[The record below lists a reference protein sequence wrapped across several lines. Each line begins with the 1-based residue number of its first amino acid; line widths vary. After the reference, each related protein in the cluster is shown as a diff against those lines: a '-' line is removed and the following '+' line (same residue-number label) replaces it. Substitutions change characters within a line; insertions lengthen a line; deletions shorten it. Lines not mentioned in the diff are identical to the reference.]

1 MTEPTDAPRARASL
15 WRNRDFM
22 LLWSGQTV
30 SVVGSSMSFFVF
42 PVVGLA
48 LTGSTTHAALAGA
61 AYSLGSVGM
70 RLPAGALVD
79 RWDRKRVMM
88 ATQLVGGLAYAS
100 LAGASLLHALTL
112 AHLVL
117 AALLTGVVSC
127 FFEPAEIAALKV
139 IVPAEDLPTAFSQN
153 QARQHVGVLVGPPL
167 GGVLVAVRTWL
178 PFLVDAATYLVSAAA
193 LGRVRARLDAPT
205 RRQGADRSV
214 RGAWTDTLEGLR
226 FLLSRGFLRAVL
238 AFATLANFAVNGLF
252 LVLTL
257 KLLRAGVAPG
267 LIGVIDTIGAVAGL
281 VGSVLA
287 PAIIRRVPSGLLAIG
302 GAALITA
309 AVVPMAFTDNVVVI
323 GLLLAVGL
331 LANPAGNA
339 CIFSYLAATTP
350 DRLQGRA
357 NAALMFSAMALT
369 PLASVVGGWALAAY
383 GGRATMLAAAALTAL
398 AAVPLLVS
406 RDVRTL
412 STPDRWPIAEPSTPA
427 PTPGPTDPDR
437 PAAILEG

>member
-1 MTEPTDAPRARASL
+1 MTEPRRPSL

-22 LLWSGQTV
+22 LLWTGQTV
-30 SVVGSSMSFFVF
+30 STVGSSMSFFVF

-79 RWDRKRVMM
+79 RWDRRRVMI
-88 ATQLVGGLAYAS
+88 ATEVIGGLANAS
-100 LAGASLLHALTL
+100 LAVAAVLHVLTL
-112 AHLVL
+112 THLVL
-117 AALLTGVVSC
+117 AALLTGVVAC
-127 FFEPAEIAALKV
+127 FFAPAETAALKT

-167 GGVLVAVRTWL
+167 GGVLVAVRTSL
-178 PFLVDAATYLVSAAA
+178 PFLVDAVTYLASAVA
-193 LGRVRARLDAPT
+193 LSRMRTPLPAPP
-205 RRQGADRSV
+205 RDQGGGV
-214 RGAWTDTLEGLR
+214 RGAVADTLEGLR

-238 AFATLANFAVNGLF
+238 AFAALANFAVNGLF

-281 VGSVLA
+281 AGSLLA
-287 PAIIRRVPSGLLAIG
+287 PRIIRRVPSGLLAITT
-302 GAALITA
+302 AALLTA

-323 GLLLAVGL
+323 GGLLAVGL
-331 LANPAGNA
+331 VTNPAGNA
-339 CIFSYLAATTP
+339 CISSYMAATTP

-369 PLASVVGGWALAAY
+369 PLASVVGGWALDQY

-398 AAVPLLVS
+398 AAVPLLLS

-412 STPDRWPIAEPSTPA
+412 STPDRWPGVETPGEVRTPA
-427 PTPGPTDPDR
+427 PADVPGAPV
-437 PAAILEG
+437 ILEG